1 MCRNGWMKR
10 LQRLM
15 IPVASR
21 GHGFHI
27 VALGQCRITTCG
39 VSSRC
44 LCWPGHLVG
53 GGPSVPVALSYAEE
67 LVKALPTDAAA
78 HFEAARLYAR
88 AAHKATGERGMEWR
102 GEALGFLRSA
112 RDLSA
117 EVKGGW
123 NRIGH
128 STPCGGTR
136 GSHADGEGLRRLLC
150 AVFGRMSH
158 GGVEAKTQRRKRTHL
173 RVWASRAQVRL
184 RSNVAGWPRRPRG
197 CSAPSAGGIA
207 RTAGPDDEW
216 HGATGVCG

>member
-10 LQRLM
+10 MQRLM

-21 GHGFHI
+21 GHGFHL

-88 AAHKATGERGMEWR
+88 AAHEATGERGMEWR

-117 EVKGGW
+117 EVKGG
-123 NRIGH
+123 
-128 STPCGGTR
+128 GT
-136 GSHADGEGLRRLLC
+136 GSDIRPPAEGP
-150 AVFGRMSH
+150 AVPTLM
-158 GGVEAKTQRRKRTHL
+158 A
-173 RVWASRAQVRL
+173 
-184 RSNVAGWPRRPRG
+184 RG
-197 CSAPSAGGIA
+197 CADCCAQFSGGC
-207 RTAGPDDEW
+207 RMEG
-216 HGATGVCG
+216 